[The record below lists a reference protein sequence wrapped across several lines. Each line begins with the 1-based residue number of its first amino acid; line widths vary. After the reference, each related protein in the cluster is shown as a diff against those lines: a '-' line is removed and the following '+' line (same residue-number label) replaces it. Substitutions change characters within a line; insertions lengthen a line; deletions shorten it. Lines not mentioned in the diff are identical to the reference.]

1 MDELQAIER
10 FLIENIPKKIFEDY
24 LEEKNNIFYGP
35 FSKLILDCQKM
46 NKKLEKQIQLAKQER
61 ELSCNDYFNHE
72 IYLMCKKFNPQVQIS
87 KSLEIAVQK
96 LFTIIKEKESNFRED
111 IQKLRE
117 SSNSYQERICIM
129 KPKTK
134 PKKPNKESSLKEE
147 LASKSRD
154 IDNLLSEIQRIES
167 DNSDLIEKIDSKN
180 DIIGKL
186 EQQQTQKL
194 SSLHRLQSI
203 KDSLQEHHR
212 QLTAEI
218 AKLKINQRY
227 RGMKTLN
234 INEIDIK
241 ELIRIRS
248 SIQSLT
254 GQNLELKKLRKKNKI
269 LLLSTQRIK
278 NWDMKIP
285 LFSN

>member
-10 FLIENIPKKIFEDY
+10 FLIENIPQKIFEDY

-46 NKKLEKQIQLAKQER
+46 NKKLEKKLQLAKQER
-61 ELSCNDYFNHE
+61 GLSCNDYFNHE
-72 IYLMCKKFNPQVQIS
+72 IYLMCKKLNPQEQIS

-129 KPKTK
+129 RPKTK
-134 PKKPNKESSLKEE
+134 TKKPNKENSLKEE

-154 IDNLLSEIQRIES
+154 IDNLLSEIRRIES
-167 DNSDLIEKIDSKN
+167 DNSDLIQNIDSKN
-180 DIIGKL
+180 DIIGKI

-203 KDSLQEHHR
+203 KDSLQEQYR

-227 RGMKTLN
+227 RGINTLN
-234 INEIDIK
+234 INDIDIK
-241 ELIRIRS
+241 ELIRIKS

-254 GQNLELKKLRKKNKI
+254 RQNLELKKLRKKNKI

-278 NWDMKIP
+278 NWDMRIP
-285 LFSN
+285 LYSN